1 MPIWA
6 FDPISGI
13 RQGATTITALRSTF
27 LQYKIPLYVGADNY
41 NPDEIDEYVN
51 SVVSKDDT
59 KPEVDNS
66 YTKPNII
73 CINERVA
80 FPTFRCSGNLTT
92 NEDYMPFMH
101 SLTEKYGKGAI
112 FMFQ

>member
-1 MPIWA
+1 MSEP
-6 FDPISGI
+6 S
-13 RQGATTITALRSTF
+13 
-27 LQYKIPLYVGADNY
+27 NY
-41 NPDEIDEYVN
+41 NPDEIKEYVN

-73 CINERVA
+73 CIMNESLSDLQVL
-80 FPTFRCSGNLTT
+80 GNLTT

-101 SLTEKYGKGAI
+101 SLTENTVKGNLYVPGTGVGI
-112 FMFQ
+112 SQHRI